1 MPRDEY
7 ANVAVGR
14 WRAARSTAS
23 PLPVPASL
31 SPAFHS
37 RAVVDVA
44 AYADYQTLWT
54 TEPQRNGPLVI
65 RPIPETYSNRT
76 PPALRTPRSSLA
88 VHTVVGQTEI
98 AGLYQTVLAVEV
110 RYNFRNRP

>member
-1 MPRDEY
+1 MASCAVDGLAPPRPG
-7 ANVAVGR
+7 V
-14 WRAARSTAS
+14 
-23 PLPVPASL
+23 PLTRLPL
-31 SPAFHS
+31 
-37 RAVVDVA
+37 AVVDVA

-65 RPIPETYSNRT
+65 RPIPETYYNSYSNRT